1 MGALP
6 QTELADRGLEK
17 KVISRTGDAREF
29 PPRVIASPH
38 NKHSTQ
44 LNHRLVAA
52 EQQKQ
57 QRLVSQ
63 KFKLNIQFSPISA
76 CWLLLMS
83 LRLLKSLV
91 GGSTHG
97 NLEKTKQIHVSVY
110 TCGSSSIWS
119 ANKAHRWPACGLGGM
134 RVVDIGCRNPD
145 LWVTRVRN
153 KLCQHSDVMI
163 NIFHKES
170 KFPMAEQ
177 NTHETT
183 TPIVWTGH
191 LINKT
196 RRFFASAYVQTK
208 SVTLIGPHD
217 CGVKEE

>member
-1 MGALP
+1 MAKIKL
-6 QTELADRGLEK
+6 QWHTETRKVSELVPNNLNPRKISPKQIEDLKKSLEK
-17 KVISRTGDAREF
+17 FVAC
-29 PPRVIASPH
+29 SPH

-83 LRLLKSLV
+83 LLLLKSLV

-110 TCGSSSIWS
+110 VW
-119 ANKAHRWPACGLGGM
+119 KQ
-134 RVVDIGCRNPD
+134 
-145 LWVTRVRN
+145 
-153 KLCQHSDVMI
+153 QHMVC
-163 NIFHKES
+163 K
-170 KFPMAEQ
+170 
-177 NTHETT
+177 
-183 TPIVWTGH
+183 
-191 LINKT
+191 
-196 RRFFASAYVQTK
+196 
-208 SVTLIGPHD
+208 
-217 CGVKEE
+217 

>member
-110 TCGSSSIWS
+110 VW
-119 ANKAHRWPACGLGGM
+119 KQ
-134 RVVDIGCRNPD
+134 
-145 LWVTRVRN
+145 
-153 KLCQHSDVMI
+153 QHMVC
-163 NIFHKES
+163 K
-170 KFPMAEQ
+170 
-177 NTHETT
+177 
-183 TPIVWTGH
+183 
-191 LINKT
+191 
-196 RRFFASAYVQTK
+196 
-208 SVTLIGPHD
+208 
-217 CGVKEE
+217 